1 MNAGVTV
8 NYVVNSK
15 NEKDKLKVL
24 KDSLSLLKIDKKD
37 DQCGVSANII
47 TKIAKAGI
55 NMDDLKK
62 TYQEKGLNGLQILL
76 SQSIN
81 QKPRVTARKQII
93 AAIKKK
99 LDKLINGD

>member
-1 MNAGVTV
+1 
-8 NYVVNSK
+8 
-15 NEKDKLKVL
+15 
-24 KDSLSLLKIDKKD
+24 
-37 DQCGVSANII
+37 
-47 TKIAKAGI
+47 
-55 NMDDLKK
+55 MDDLKK

-93 AAIKKK
+93 AAIQKK